1 MSIALPLLFLI
12 FATTFGAIVA
22 KPILLRFRSAT
33 LIVATAWFSGHYV
46 SAFLVYYLSVVL
58 VLVGQSEVLRKACII
73 FPAVVT
79 LLTVLFCRRYVIQSL
94 HDVFIEVRKSC
105 TVGDVVACA
114 VGLIFSLR
122 FFLPQLFMDGDL
134 IKTSEVY
141 WDFPIHVPIIQGFVL
156 GDNFPPQNSSLSGIP
171 LTYHF
176 FSDFLVSI
184 YAALGLDLVLS
195 MNGVTIV
202 AFAFLLV
209 TTYGLAVEFFRSRI
223 AGYLAMALVI
233 TSGSLRF
240 VFDIAKIWESSFRQW
255 FSGMHGHPYFAAFSP
270 NHTAGY
276 NGNMFNMFYFLAER
290 QMIPAT
296 IFLLISMAVLHYRR
310 SFSVVLLLAIGAAAG
325 AFIHWHLFVTISV
338 AMMFGVTALIGSH
351 RSTTWFIVSTM
362 SLLMGA
368 QVLEMRELTQSDL
381 FFSGIRDYPKF
392 NPLFPTMQT
401 TDATDGYPLSVRN
414 FMWYYAFAYGIKLL
428 LIPLGLAYLWRRHR
442 NLAIVFLALTV
453 PTFLAV
459 NTIQLSPLS
468 IYDNHKWLR
477 PLNVALDLLVAW
489 TIATILLS
497 RASVI
502 RRTLGL
508 CAIFLCTASG
518 SIELLPYLAPV
529 QGTGREKVYAPRH
542 TPLTDLIERETPRQ
556 ANFLSGN
563 ALEIHL
569 AGRRT
574 FLSNANDEPGAV
586 GIVGSFQINE
596 GARQLV
602 RARIYNAPNR
612 TELCNVAHLHSIDYV
627 EQSQLAPKL
636 RISLTHS
643 DLPFI
648 SATNRAGHR
657 ISFLDMKALC
667 RSPELFEPP
676 AAEVR
681 EEIPL
686 LSAEQRRVAIALSSL
701 NPSLIKADFA
711 QPQINRSFLNHPL
724 YLAGKAYQVGLGLHA
739 PTILTYEVPADV
751 ELFRA
756 IVGVDDDV
764 VDCNGHSIVFR
775 IHDEAGQELFD
786 SGLVVSPSE
795 PKALSIYV
803 KGKKKLTLTVS
814 DSGDGIACDH
824 VDLADAFFIRA
835 APSPKEIPES
845 P

>member
-12 FATTFGAIVA
+12 FATIFGAVIA
-22 KPILLRFRSAT
+22 KPILLRFKSAA
-33 LIVATAWFSGHYV
+33 LIVATAWFSGQYV
-46 SAFLVYYLSVVL
+46 SAFVVYYLSVAL
-58 VLVGQSEVLRKACII
+58 ALSGQSEVLRKACII

-79 LLTVLFCRRYVIQSL
+79 LFTLIFCRRHVIQCL
-94 HDVFIEVRKSC
+94 KDVFLEVRKGC
-105 TVGDVVACA
+105 TASDVVACA
-114 VGLIFSLR
+114 AGFIFSLR
-122 FFLPQLFMDGDL
+122 FFLPQLQMDGDL

-184 YAALGLDLVLS
+184 YAALGLDLVLG
-195 MNGVTIV
+195 MNGVSVV
-202 AFAFLLV
+202 AFGFLLV
-209 TTYGLAVEFFRSRI
+209 TAYGLAVEFFRSRI
-223 AGYLAMALVI
+223 AGYVAMILVP

-240 VFDIAKIWESSFRQW
+240 VFDISKIWESSFRQW

-290 QMIPAT
+290 QMILAT

-325 AFIHWHLFVTISV
+325 AFIHWHLFVTISA
-338 AMMFGVTALIGSH
+338 AMMFGVTALLGSH
-351 RSTTWFIVSTM
+351 RSTTWLIVCTM

-381 FFSGIRDYPKF
+381 FFAAIRDYPKF
-392 NPLFPTMQT
+392 NPLFPTIQAS
-401 TDATDGYPLSVRN
+401 DAANSYPLSMRN
-414 FMWYYAFAYGIKLL
+414 FLWYYAFAYGLKLL
-428 LIPLGLAYLWRRHR
+428 LIPLGIAYLWRRHR
-442 NLAIVFLALTV
+442 ELAIVFLALIV

-477 PLNVALDLLVAW
+477 PLNVALDILVAW
-489 TIATILLS
+489 TIATTLLS
-497 RASVI
+497 RATVV
-502 RRTLGL
+502 RRALGS
-508 CAIFLCTASG
+508 CAILVCIASG
-518 SIELLPYLAPV
+518 SIEILPYLAPV
-529 QGTGREKVYAPRH
+529 KGTGREKVYAPRH
-542 TPLTDLIERETPRQ
+542 TPLTDLIEGRTPRQ

-563 ALEIHL
+563 ALEVHL

-586 GIVGSFQINE
+586 GIVGSFRINE

-602 RARIYNAPNR
+602 RARIYNASSR
-612 TELCNVAHLHSIDYV
+612 RELCDLAHMHGIDYV
-627 EQSQLAPKL
+627 EQSDIAPKI
-636 RISLTHS
+636 RVSLTHH

-648 SATNRAGHR
+648 SATNRAGLR
-657 ISFLDMKALC
+657 ISFLDIMDLC

-676 AAEVR
+676 AVDVR
-681 EEIPL
+681 EEMPPL
-686 LSAEQRRVAIALSSL
+686 SEEQRTVAIALSSL
-701 NPSLIKADFA
+701 KPVFIKADFA
-711 QPQINRSFLNHPL
+711 QPQMNRSFLNHPL
-724 YLAGKAYQVGLGLHA
+724 YLGGKSYQVGLGLHA
-739 PTILTYEVPADV
+739 PTVLTYEIPADV
-751 ELFRA
+751 EFLRG

-786 SGLVVSPSE
+786 SGLVVSPSD
-795 PKALSIYV
+795 PKPFSVYI
-803 KGKKKLTLTVS
+803 KGKRKLTLTVS

-824 VDLADAFFIRA
+824 VDLADAFFTRVV
-835 APSPKEIPES
+835 PSPTEAQERP
-845 P
+845 